1 MYLCTLGILSNV
13 LDRRTYQQPSDTDSA
28 SFGADYI
35 KSHDVNGIP
44 YEDRETN
51 VHIRAQSY
59 CLLDWFFSTHT
70 FTDED
75 EGVIDEAYTFVFV
88 EPLAE
93 IVMGMSSAAESL
105 QDYHPDVPTKAFQKQ
120 LTLCFKKVEG
130 IRAELA
136 CTKEASHMYWHVEQS
151 WIISHN
157 TGATFDSMLFTPLIL
172 VNSSDRSFLSLETHA
187 DFLHSARTAGDDMFF
202 GPGSDVQ
209 LPGADDSVN
218 IGTPQ
223 SSEQG
228 EEIHAEPT
236 RRRKAANKR
245 SRNSSPEEQV
255 DKRKK
260 KQKTI
265 KRPTTATATR
275 ASARLSKAKG
285 A

>member
-1 MYLCTLGILSNV
+1 
-13 LDRRTYQQPSDTDSA
+13 
-28 SFGADYI
+28 
-35 KSHDVNGIP
+35 
-44 YEDRETN
+44 
-51 VHIRAQSY
+51 
-59 CLLDWFFSTHT
+59 
-70 FTDED
+70 
-75 EGVIDEAYTFVFV
+75 
-88 EPLAE
+88 
-93 IVMGMSSAAESL
+93 
-105 QDYHPDVPTKAFQKQ
+105 
-120 LTLCFKKVEG
+120 
-130 IRAELA
+130 
-136 CTKEASHMYWHVEQS
+136 MYWHVEQS